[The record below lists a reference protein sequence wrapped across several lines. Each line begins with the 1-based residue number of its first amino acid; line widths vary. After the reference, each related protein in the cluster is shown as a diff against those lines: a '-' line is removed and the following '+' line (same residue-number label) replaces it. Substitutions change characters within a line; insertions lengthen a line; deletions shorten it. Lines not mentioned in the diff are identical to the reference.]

1 MAHLAER
8 LIPVPDVRSSIPV
21 IGEFLLENVP
31 LLTVEKTQI
40 RQKETGNGPPTY
52 LSTNQ
57 LTHIGTNQQ
66 TYPSTNHPPINL
78 PICLHLPNSQYIFTH

>member
-31 LLTVEKTQI
+31 LLTVDTIVLKLSKRQI
-40 RQKETGNGPPTY
+40 N
-52 LSTNQ
+52 
-57 LTHIGTNQQ
+57 
-66 TYPSTNHPPINL
+66 
-78 PICLHLPNSQYIFTH
+78 